1 MNISGSAM
9 QNAYTGIQTGLKNL
23 ELNSQKIASPNVP
36 DKAEPLIMHKLD
48 ANLVETSAKVI
59 KTSDEMLGSLIDVM
73 A

>member
-9 QNAYTGIQTGLKNL
+9 NNAYTGIQTGLKNL

-48 ANLVETSAKVI
+48 ANLVETNAKVI
-59 KTSDEMLGSLIDVM
+59 KTTDEMLGSLIDVM

>member
-9 QNAYTGIQTGLKNL
+9 NNAYTGIQTGFKNL
-23 ELNSQKIASPNVP
+23 ELNSQKIASPNVV

-48 ANLVETSAKVI
+48 ANLVETNAKVI